1 MKKLFFEDELDETV
15 KNGLGALTDET
26 RPPEQAAAGR
36 AAFLARVE
44 EARQSVS
51 PGMNRRHIGWIAS
64 ILVFFRSRKERSPML
79 TTIVTF
85 ITVLTMILGGGG
97 ITLAAAQSSMPDQ
110 ALYSVKTWTEDVR
123 YQLASTD
130 QNRLE
135 LALAFTERRM
145 EEIKTM
151 LQSGTLPEQAVAVRY
166 QAQVET
172 ALRLAAGLVD
182 GEGLQ
187 ALQQVQQRLMIQQQM
202 MSQLQ
207 LGDPALQGALV
218 QTQLMLQTHLQW
230 AQQGAEDPA
239 MLQKQIRN
247 QQGPLEEAGGGQPWV
262 EPSDS
267 STGGQSSGSG
277 ECLTCTPALD
287 GSGSQ
292 NPWTSE
298 TPIPGSGYGP
308 GPGTGDGTTCT
319 PALDGSG
326 SQNPW
331 TSETPIP
338 GSGYGPGPGT
348 GGATSTTVATE
359 TLVPPTE
366 TMIQPSATQM
376 GGGGSGS
383 GSGSGSGTPTQ
394 GSGSGGGGSSR
405 P

>member
-1 MKKLFFEDELDETV
+1 MKILFFEDELDETV

-51 PGMNRRHIGWIAS
+51 PGTDRRHIGWMAS
-64 ILVFFRSRKERSPML
+64 ILAFFRSRKERSPML

-97 ITLAAAQSSMPDQ
+97 ITLAAAQSAMPDQ
-110 ALYSVKTWTEDVR
+110 ALYSVKTWTENVR
-123 YQLASTD
+123 YELAGSD

-172 ALRLAAGLVD
+172 ALRLAAGMVNE
-182 GEGLQ
+182 EGLQ
-187 ALQQVQQRLMIQQQM
+187 ALQQVQQRLMTQQQM

-207 LGDPALQGALV
+207 LGDPALQGALA

-230 AQQGAEDPA
+230 ALQGAEDPA
-239 MLQKQIRN
+239 MLQQQIQN
-247 QQGPLEEAGGGQPWV
+247 QQGPLEEAGGGSPWV
-262 EPSDS
+262 EVTQPS
-267 STGGQSSGSG
+267 GGQNLGSG
-277 ECLTCTPALD
+277 ECTTCTPALD

-308 GPGTGDGTTCT
+308 GPGTGDCLTCT

-326 SQNPW
+326 NQNPW